1 MVLKTFKEIRNERW
15 LYDARIMHKHMDL
28 HLIDLLENQKV
39 SEVLENIRESKR
51 FFADV
56 LQQLISQKVPSVKK
70 EWQSFLSQ
78 MKHAIEKA
86 ALATLEVDC
95 AIAQNFVDPLQN
107 EFLKDNLRSDQLASA
122 FSIDC
127 SDEYEDCDNEEKKE
141 FQLACTNGLTQVLE
155 KQRPPNELEFSKDL
169 SSKVIQFMLTLND
182 QAVLPRCDACCLM

>member
-1 MVLKTFKEIRNERW
+1 MVLKTFKEIRDERW
-15 LYDARIMHKHMDL
+15 LYDARIMHTHMDL

-39 SEVLENIRESKR
+39 SEVLENISESKR
-51 FFADV
+51 FYADV
-56 LQQLISQKVPSVKK
+56 LQQLISQKVPSVEE

-95 AIAQNFVDPLQN
+95 AIAQNFVDQLRN
-107 EFLKDNLRSDQLASA
+107 DFLKGRPNLRSEQLAFA

-169 SSKVIQFMLTLND
+169 SSKVIQFMLTLNN
-182 QAVLPRCDACCLM
+182 QAVLPR

>member
-39 SEVLENIRESKR
+39 SEVLENIRKSKR
-51 FFADV
+51 FYADV

-70 EWQSFLSQ
+70 KWQSFLSQ

-95 AIAQNFVDPLQN
+95 AIAQNFVDQLRN
-107 EFLKDNLRSDQLASA
+107 EFLKGNLRSDQLASA

-127 SDEYEDCDNEEKKE
+127 IVMNTRTAITKRRKN
-141 FQLACTNGLTQVLE
+141 FNWLART
-155 KQRPPNELEFSKDL
+155 D
-169 SSKVIQFMLTLND
+169 
-182 QAVLPRCDACCLM
+182 